1 MSAKARRARAQQRV
15 IPVIGFLGWERAV
28 RTTRAMNSR
37 RFMSEHWDFL
47 PDAGGGALL
56 LTAPA
61 KMKPGLVRFGPDI
74 EPISPD
80 QLMTLSRR
88 QLAARGKDW
97 IIRTQTG
104 TTQGRPR
111 HDLWTKLR

>member
-15 IPVIGFLGWERAV
+15 IPVIGFLGWACGKPTERAV

-80 QLMTLSRR
+80 RLMTLSRR
-88 QLAARGKDW
+88 S
-97 IIRTQTG
+97 
-104 TTQGRPR
+104 
-111 HDLWTKLR
+111 